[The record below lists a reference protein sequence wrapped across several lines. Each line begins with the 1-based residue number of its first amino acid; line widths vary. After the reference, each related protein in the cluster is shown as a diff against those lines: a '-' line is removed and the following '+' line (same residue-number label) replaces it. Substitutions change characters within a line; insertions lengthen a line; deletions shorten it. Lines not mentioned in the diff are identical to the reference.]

1 MADDINQRYLTLQ
14 YAIIENDGVECI
26 DFPEI
31 FYPEGPEHVRRYDE
45 RTAKSI
51 CNACPVRELCLDYAL
66 VAKEDFGIFGG
77 LTPQE
82 RRLLRRK

>member
-1 MADDINQRYLTLQ
+1 M

>member
-1 MADDINQRYLTLQ
+1 MPDDINQRYLALM
-14 YAIIENDGVECI
+14 YKIIDNNGVECH

-31 FYPEGPEHVRRYDE
+31 FYPEGPEHVRKYDE

-66 VAKEDFGIFGG
+66 VAREEYGIWGG
-77 LTPQE
+77 LTPSE

>member
-1 MADDINQRYLTLQ
+1 MADDINQRYLALM
-14 YAIIENDGVECI
+14 YKLIDVDGAECE

-45 RTAKSI
+45 RTAKAI

-66 VAKEDFGIFGG
+66 AAKEEYGIFGG
-77 LTPQE
+77 LTPSE